1 MDGES
6 APLFRR
12 RNPTMAVDLW
22 VNKRDNEVMV
32 EQRGVDGG
40 SGRSIRPNQKPKNDR
55 NFQSP
60 DVLTLVSDLG
70 RMGIVD

>member
-40 SGRSIRPNQKPKNDR
+40 SGRSIRCNRFPVSNSEI
-55 NFQSP
+55 QSA
-60 DVLTLVSDLG
+60 DLLTSKSVLY
-70 RMGIVD
+70 RMDIVV